1 MANNYL
7 YSGRVIGIT
16 SASGAITSGTL
27 VYQEG
32 FIGVALNDADSGASF
47 DLCQE
52 GVWELPV
59 PSGVTKGDVL
69 YGDLAGGDAAQVT
82 LTTTAT
88 TNTTIG
94 IAVTDRDGDGN
105 AQVLLSG
112 LGHAGAVVADA

>member
-1 MANNYL
+1 MADNYL

-16 SASGAITSGTL
+16 SASATITNGALT
-27 VYQEG
+27 YQEG
-32 FIGVALNDADSGASF
+32 FIGVALNAAASGASF
-47 DLCQE
+47 DVCTE

-69 YGDLAGGDAAQVT
+69 YGDLASGDAATVT
-82 LTTTAT
+82 LTATAT

-105 AQVLLSG
+105 AQVKLTG
-112 LGHAGAVVADA
+112 LGHVGAVVADA